1 MRLVLHHSID
11 QIMKERGLNLDG
23 VVQRYI
29 DTQTIKE
36 CAPYTPFRTGMLRGS
51 ATVVNGGGAIEYKA
65 PYARRLYYNKGGV
78 DSLGRRYSPVRN
90 FNMRANCGSRRGSM
104 WFERM
109 KRDGGADKILRGAA
123 KMAGTRYSR

>member
-1 MRLVLHHSID
+1 MKLILHHNAE
-11 QIMKERGLNLDG
+11 QILRARGLHPDG
-23 VVQRYI
+23 IVQRYV

-36 CAPYTPFRTGMLRGS
+36 CAPYTPFRTGALRGS

-78 DSLGRRYSPVRN
+78 DSLGRSYGPVRR
-90 FNMRANCGSRRGSM
+90 FNGAPKRGSM

-109 KRDGGADKILRGAA
+109 KKDGGVDKILRGAS
-123 KMAGTRYSR
+123 KLAGARFSR

>member
-1 MRLVLHHSID
+1 MRLILHHSAE
-11 QIMKERGLNLDG
+11 QILRARGLDSKG

-36 CAPYTPFRTGMLRGS
+36 CAPYTPFRTGTLRGS
-51 ATVVNGGGAIEYKA
+51 ATVVNGGGAIEYKT

-78 DSLGRRYSPVRN
+78 DSLGRRYSPVKR
-90 FNMRANCGSRRGSM
+90 FNGAPKRGSM

-109 KRDGGADKILRGAA
+109 KREGGVDKILRGAA
-123 KMAGTRYSR
+123 KLAGARILR

>member
-1 MRLVLHHSID
+1 MKLVMHHNMEQLLRL
-11 QIMKERGLNLDG
+11 RGLDAGG

-36 CAPYTPFRTGMLRGS
+36 CDPYTPFRTGMLKSS
-51 ATVVNGGGAIEYKA
+51 ATVVNGGGAIQYGA

-78 DSLGRRYSPVRN
+78 DSLGRRYSPVRR
-90 FNMRANCGSRRGSM
+90 FNEAPKRGAE

-109 KRDGGADKILRGAA
+109 KRDGGVDKILRGAA
-123 KMAGTRYSR
+123 KMAGARFLR

>member
-1 MRLVLHHSID
+1 MRAH
-11 QIMKERGLNLDG
+11 GLDSGG

-29 DTQTIKE
+29 DAQTIKE
-36 CAPYTPFRTGMLRGS
+36 CAPYTPFRTGTLRGS

-78 DSLGRRYSPVRN
+78 DSLGRQYGPVRR
-90 FNMRANCGSRRGSM
+90 FNGAPKRGSK

-109 KRDGGADKILRGAA
+109 KRDGGVDRILRGAA
-123 KMAGTRYSR
+123 KLAGTRFSR